1 VHNRDVIA
9 NQAIEIL
16 IRIGYEECYFSGANF
31 HNLASKKKKKVQK
44 VQRVFFKKE
53 KKSPSHHII

>member
-31 HNLASKKKKKVQK
+31 HNLARKKKKKK
-44 VQRVFFKKE
+44 KKE
-53 KKSPSHHII
+53 QRENKKKKKKKPKNQK